1 MKNPYTKIN
10 RAQLSLG
17 DLVNTVASSTRN
29 KREAFATLADLF
41 ESGRVRIKDHGH
53 FKRVRLSAA

>member
-10 RAQLSLG
+10 QTQISLG
-17 DLVNTVASSTRN
+17 DLVSAVTSSTRN
-29 KREAFATLADLF
+29 KREAFAALLDLF

-53 FKRVRLSAA
+53 LKRVRLSAA